1 MAIDKQV
8 NVIISS
14 VDKYSAGLSAFS
26 GSWSVVLG
34 GILAAEIALIAVSAA
49 MAKFTYSMGSEF
61 VASAADFHDAIFNVE
76 AVAQSFG
83 TSSSEIAAILKDLT
97 IEFPLTGEAAGS
109 AMQLIAQ
116 MGYGGEQQLRSMS
129 EAAIEL
135 SIATGTDMNVA
146 AKAMMSTMNMFG
158 LEVDDTER
166 IMNLFAAAAFS
177 SAASVDDMSTA
188 MTYAGPIAALTGQEV
203 EQTAAMLALLVD
215 NGLEASTA
223 GTTLRMALSK
233 LLTETEKGTA
243 ALAKYGLTYDDVNPS
258 VNSLSDIIGKFEGQ
272 TLAAEDAVALFGVR
286 ATSIALVI
294 NDGEEA
300 FIAYTDSI
308 TGTTAATDAMEK
320 KMETWSVVSDQL
332 DGSLDVLKATIGK
345 DLLGAVINLIG
356 KDSET
361 GIRGIVNQIQALE
374 EETNKIGGPM
384 VEAFNLLK
392 ESASEMFTDAFGDAE
407 GFYDWLGNISTL
419 LSTNMVI
426 IGEWATAWASIF
438 IDSTSDQD
446 SLITFLEI
454 INGAFTALSLT
465 VAIVHDMFVGLWAAG
480 EYGLA
485 LLTDGWRIFELALL
499 AGVETILVALDKVPW
514 VDMTEELEGVRSKM
528 EEVEIKILEAFDTDP
543 PKFWTDNVIEGSAN
557 ATIAIGK
564 MKSAAGEFNDE
575 ISLTPEKVEKLEDG
589 FDVVEG
595 KIVKAEKATGDWNLT
610 VEETE
615 RLMENLGQDVDVM
628 TNLKLPEWAQGME
641 DIFDLTKINREETEK
656 LANEYGITADNVKSI
671 RDNYELVEGYLIK
684 IGDEAEIWHEG
695 TKLQNWEIKEILE
708 ETQKLETSTEGVAD
722 AAKKTAEEL
731 SDLAKQELTL
741 ETEKFKSDLKLIEI
755 DVEASHDLIKTKLE
769 WEAQLEI
776 ASLESDAKIVEAI
789 FGSIADSV
797 QSSADA
803 ASSMFDSLAGASDL
817 TGSEFYTLSKLLE
830 DQMEVQKDLAD
841 SQIKLTN
848 AQAVLLE
855 AQADS
860 IRTDGVK
867 INVTIQGNTAGW
879 LSGLTESLL
888 EEIFVQAEIEGF
900 QCFGV

>member
-34 GILAAEIALIAVSAA
+34 GILAAEIALVAVSAA

-61 VASAADFHDAIFNVE
+61 VSSAADFHDAIFNVE

-116 MGYGGEQQLRSMS
+116 MGYGGEQQLRAMS
-129 EAAIEL
+129 ESAIEL

-146 AKAMMSTMNMFG
+146 AKAMMATMNMFG
-158 LEVDDTER
+158 LEIEETDRV
-166 IMNLFAAAAFS
+166 MNLFAAAAFS

-188 MTYAGPIAALTGQEV
+188 MTYAGPIASLTGQEI

-320 KMETWSVVSDQL
+320 KMKTWSVVSDQL
-332 DGSLDVLKATIGK
+332 EGSLDVLKATIGK
-345 DLLGAVINLIG
+345 DLLGAVIDLIG
-356 KDSET
+356 EDSES
-361 GIRGIVNQIQALE
+361 GIRGVVNQLQALE
-374 EETNKIGGPM
+374 EESGKISGPM
-384 VEAFNLLK
+384 VEAFNLIK
-392 ESASEMFTDAFGDAE
+392 ESAEEMFVDAFGDVE
-407 GFYDWLGNISTL
+407 GFYDWLGKISVM

-426 IGEWATAWASIF
+426 IGEWATAWTGIF

-446 SLITFLEI
+446 ALLSFLEL
-454 INGAFTALSLT
+454 INGAFTALSVT
-465 VAIVHDMFVGLWAAG
+465 VAIIHDMFVGLWYAI
-480 EYGLA
+480 ELGLA
-485 LLTDGWRIFELALL
+485 IAIAGWKSFELSVLMAVESILEVANAL
-499 AGVETILVALDKVPW
+499 PW
-514 VDMTEELEGVRSKM
+514 VDMTEELEGVRKKM
-528 EEVEIKILEAFDTDP
+528 GELKESILETFEIDTP
-543 PKFWTDNVIEGSAN
+543 NFWTDNVIEGAAN
-557 ATIAIGK
+557 ASIAINK
-564 MKSAAGEFNDE
+564 MKNAAGEFNKE
-575 ISLTPEKVEKLEDG
+575 IGLTPEQVANIGDG
-589 FDVVEG
+589 FEVVEG

-615 RLMENLGQDVDVM
+615 RLMVNLGLDVDVM
-628 TNLKLPEWAQGME
+628 TNTKLPPWAQGME

-656 LANEYGITADNVKSI
+656 LANEYGITAEKLESI
-671 RDNYELVEGYLIK
+671 KEHFELVDGYLLK
-684 IGDEAEIWHEG
+684 VSDTTSVWRNDTNLTNQEIANILEG
-695 TKLQNWEIKEILE
+695 TE
-708 ETQKLETSTEGVAD
+708 KLEASTEGVAD

-741 ETEKFKSDLKLIEI
+741 ETEKFKSDLKILEI
-755 DVEASHDLIKTKLE
+755 DAEASHDLIKTSLE
-769 WEAQLEI
+769 WEAKLEI
-776 ASLESDAKIVEAI
+776 ASLESDARIVEAI

-848 AQAVLLE
+848 AQAELLE
-855 AQADS
+855 AQAQS
-860 IRTDGVK
+860 IRTDGVN

-879 LSGLTESLL
+879 LSGLTQDLL
-888 EEIFVQAEIEGF
+888 TEIFVQAEIEGF